1 MRDFVMTSDSV
12 TAGHPDKLCDRISD
26 AVVDAWLCHG
36 LRAGVAAECAV
47 ASGVVFLSVR
57 SGAGAPV
64 DPAAI
69 ARKVVAEAGYGD
81 DAEDGDAPTVVLE
94 MREDDT
100 LSPDRVTEAVS
111 RHMVTAF
118 GYAVAGAPAAMP
130 APIEAAHRITAA
142 LDAARK
148 DGRLPWLSPDA
159 QAQVAVRHA
168 DRRAA
173 EVTAIALNV
182 ALAEAMSHATVREA
196 LEAEIVGPAL
206 DGLGVGRMRDMRFS
220 LTVHPGRGGPSAHS
234 GLTGRKTGDDT
245 YGAFIRHGGSALS
258 GKDPSRVDRIAAYA
272 ARHAA
277 RAVTAAGLA
286 RECEVQLSYMP
297 GDSAPHDLEVDSH
310 GSGALPDAEI
320 ARRLA
325 RAIDFRVGAIQ
336 ERFGLW
342 ELPGRHDGSFYQ
354 RLAAHGHM
362 GRERLGAPW
371 EDTDAAAS
379 LARG

>member
-12 TAGHPDKLCDRISD
+12 TSGHPDKLCDQISD
-26 AVVDAWLCHG
+26 AVVDAWLSHG
-36 LRAGVAAECAV
+36 LRAGVAAECAI

-57 SGAGAPV
+57 AGAKAPV

-69 ARKVVAEAGYGD
+69 ARHVVAEAGYGD
-81 DAEDGDAPTVVLE
+81 TAEGEGLTVVLE
-94 MREDDT
+94 MREDEA
-100 LSPDRVTEAVS
+100 LSSDRVAEGVS

-118 GYAVAGAPAAMP
+118 GYAAAEAPAAMP

-142 LDAARK
+142 LDAARREE
-148 DGRLPWLSPDA
+148 RLPWLRPDA

-168 DRRAA
+168 DRRA
-173 EVTAIALNV
+173 ESLTAVALNV
-182 ALAEAMSHATVREA
+182 ALAEALSHDTASEA
-196 LEAEIVGPAL
+196 LEAEIVRPAL
-206 DGLGVGRMRDMRFS
+206 EAFGLARSADMRMELFI
-220 LTVHPGRGGPSAHS
+220 HPGPGGPSAHS

-245 YGAFIRHGGSALS
+245 YGAFIRHSGSALS

-286 RECEVQLSYMP
+286 RECEVQLSYIP
-297 GDSAPHDLEVDSH
+297 GDSAPYDVEVDSY

-320 ARRLA
+320 SRRLA
-325 RAIDFRVGAIQ
+325 AAIDFRVGAIQ
-336 ERFGLW
+336 ERFALW
-342 ELPGRHDGSFYQ
+342 ELPERHGGSFYR

-362 GRERLGAPW
+362 GREALAPPW
-371 EDTDAAAS
+371 ENTEAAGALS
-379 LARG
+379 RD